1 VTERRLDGRRVA
13 VTRARGGDD
22 ALAARLRALGAQ
34 VLEFPAIA
42 AAEPESLDG
51 LDAALRRLPRFEW
64 AAFASATAVERVLL
78 RMGEL
83 GLAPPALA
91 MLGLAAVGPA
101 TAAALARRC
110 RAPDLVAAEST
121 GAGLAA
127 VLGPHVRGR
136 AVLAP
141 RAAEGRPELVDG
153 LEAAGAEVAA
163 PIAYRTVPAPPE
175 TLAPL
180 GDLLEAGGV
189 DAVAFASPSAV
200 RSVAGALGARAHL
213 LRRAALAAIGP
224 TTAGAL
230 RELGW
235 EVAAQ
240 PDRPGA
246 EALAEAIAEA
256 LHRRSSG

>member
-1 VTERRLDGRRVA
+1 VTARRLDGRRVA
-13 VTRARGGDD
+13 VTRAPGGGD
-22 ALAARLRALGAQ
+22 ALAARLRALGAE

-42 AAEPESLDG
+42 AAAPESFDD
-51 LDAALRRLPRFEW
+51 LDAALRRLPRFDW

-91 MLGLAAVGPA
+91 MLQLAAVGPA

-110 RAPDLVAAEST
+110 RAPDLVATDPT

-127 VLGPHVRGR
+127 ALGPHVRGR
-136 AVLAP
+136 SVLAP
-141 RAAEGRPELVDG
+141 RAAEGRPELVAG

-163 PIAYRTVPAPPE
+163 PVAYRTVPAPPE
-175 TLAPL
+175 TLAAL

-189 DAVAFASPSAV
+189 DAVAFASPSAA
-200 RSVAGALGARAHL
+200 RSVAAALGARAHL
-213 LRRAALAAIGP
+213 LRRAALAALGP
-224 TTAGAL
+224 TTAEAL
-230 RELGW
+230 RGLGW
-235 EVAAQ
+235 VVAAQ
-240 PDRPGA
+240 ADRPGA

-256 LHRRSSG
+256 LGRR